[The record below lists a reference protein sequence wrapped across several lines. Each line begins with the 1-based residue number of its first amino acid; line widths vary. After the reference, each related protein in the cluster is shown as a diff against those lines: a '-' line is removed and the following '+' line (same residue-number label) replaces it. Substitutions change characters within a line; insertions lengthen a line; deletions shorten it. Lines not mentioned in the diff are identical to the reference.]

1 MGKDYSF
8 MKKKQNQQFLYDI
21 LEDVLKY
28 AEMLTHSSPNQLIK
42 LTINEELIPSLYTYK
57 TFLELENLM
66 SPEVAISLR
75 TSIKAAYKIESIN
88 RETVFL
94 LSKIKILREET
105 LRLKK
110 TLQ

>member
-1 MGKDYSF
+1 MRKDYSL

-28 AEMLTHSSPNQLIK
+28 AEMLSHSSPNQLIK
-42 LTINEELIPSLYTYK
+42 LTINEELIPSLYTFK

-66 SPEVAISLR
+66 YPEVAISLR
-75 TSIKAAYKIESIN
+75 SSIKAASKIETIN

-94 LSKIKILREET
+94 LSKVKILREET

>member
-1 MGKDYSF
+1 MRKDYRL
-8 MKKKQNQQFLYDI
+8 MKKKQNQQFLHDI

-28 AEMLTHSSPNQLIK
+28 AEMLSHSSPNQLIK